1 MRDVALWGAAIM
13 MLPIALTT
21 TGAAALVN
29 FWLSWRIAQIRE
41 AEKISVGDGGHPRL
55 VARMRAQLNFAE
67 YAPVVLI
74 LIALIEAARGT
85 QLWLWIVAAIFIV
98 GRVLHGFGMDGW
110 RFGRTAGMIGTAP
123 IMIGLGLY
131 AVAIPYL
138 TPAPV
143 VASAPLLR
151 PPAPAR

>member
-1 MRDVALWGAAIM
+1 MATMSRFGEGAAIM

-29 FWLSWRIAQIRE
+29 FWLAWRIAQVRSD
-41 AEKISVGDGGHPRL
+41 EKIWVGDGGSPRL
-55 VARMRAQLNFAE
+55 IARMRAQLNFAE

-74 LIALIEAARGT
+74 LIALIELARGT
-85 QLWLWIVAAIFIV
+85 QLWLWVVAVVFIL

-110 RFGRTAGMIGTAP
+110 RFGRTAAMICTAP
-123 IMIGLGLY
+123 VMIGLALY

-138 TPAPV
+138 
-143 VASAPLLR
+143 VANPSFHLF
-151 PPAPAR
+151 